1 MDYQDV
7 ITDSQAMAEMLKLT
21 QGVRQVPVLVE
32 EGRVK
37 IGFGG
42 T

>member
-1 MDYQDV
+1 VVEEAQNL
-7 ITDSQAMAEMLKLT
+7 EKMLKISG
-21 QGVRQVPVLVE
+21 GVRQVPVLVE

-42 T
+42 S